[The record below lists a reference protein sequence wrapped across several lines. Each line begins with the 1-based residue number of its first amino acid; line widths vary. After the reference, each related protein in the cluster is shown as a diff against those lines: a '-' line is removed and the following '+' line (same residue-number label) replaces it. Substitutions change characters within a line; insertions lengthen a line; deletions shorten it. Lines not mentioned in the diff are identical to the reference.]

1 MLLLS
6 LVLAGCPLNDR
17 EDESN
22 PGQVPDSDVAASHPP
37 TISGTPPTAVVVEQ
51 RYSFTPS
58 ASDADGDALVFHI
71 QNKPDWMTFDAT
83 TGRLDGV
90 APPGSEGIYDN
101 ITVGVSDGILHSFL
115 PPFTVEVTQFALGSV
130 TLSWLPPSENTDGT
144 PISDLAGFKIYYGLS
159 DDSFPLSIFI
169 DNPGITLYVVDNLVP
184 NTYYFVAT
192 SINSAGVESNRSN
205 VAMRIVN

>member
-6 LVLAGCPLNDR
+6 LVLAGCPLNDK

-22 PGQVPDSDVAASHPP
+22 SGQVPDSSAAASHPP
-37 TISGTPPTAVVVEQ
+37 TITGTPPPAVVVEQ
-51 RYSFTPS
+51 RYSFAPS
-58 ASDADGDALVFHI
+58 ASDADGDALIFHI
-71 QNKPDWMTFDAT
+71 QNKPDWLTFDAT
-83 TGRLDGV
+83 TGRLEGL

-130 TLSWLPPSENTDGT
+130 TLSWSPPSENTDGT
-144 PISDLAGFKIYYGLS
+144 PIADLAGFKIYYGLS
-159 DDSFPLSIFI
+159 DDSFPNSILI
-169 DNPGITLYVVDNLVP
+169 DNPGITFYVVDNLVP

-192 SINSAGVESNRSN
+192 SFNSGGVESGRSN
-205 VAMRIVN
+205 VATRIVN

>member
-6 LVLAGCPLNDR
+6 LILAGCPLHDK

-22 PGQVPDSDVAASHPP
+22 PAQAPDSNGAAGHPP
-37 TISGTPPTAVVVEQ
+37 TISGTPPPAVVVEQ

-58 ASDADGDALVFHI
+58 ASDADGDALIFHI
-71 QNKPDWMTFDAT
+71 QNKPDWLAFDAT

-115 PPFTVEVTQFALGSV
+115 PPFTVQVTQFALGSV
-130 TLSWLPPSENTDGT
+130 TLSWSPPSENTDGT
-144 PISDLAGFKIYYGLS
+144 PIADLAGFKIYYGLS
-159 DDSFPLSIFI
+159 GDSFPNSILI
-169 DNPGITLYVVDNLVP
+169 DNPGITLYVVENLVP

-192 SINSAGVESNRSN
+192 SINSGGVESSRSN
-205 VAMRIVN
+205 VATRIVN